1 MTFSGHDTFH
11 CRLFW
16 LKKGIDYL
24 NSGESF
30 RMDSGV
36 DLGVGKNMVNSMRFW
51 LKSFDACDD
60 SMELKQPYKELF
72 LDGGWDP
79 YLENQGTLYL
89 LHYKLC
95 MTRHSSIYYI
105 IFNNF
110 RKVKPEFT
118 QENLI
123 DYIKDVHSGQNE
135 KILAKD
141 FSVFRRMYGQF
152 TNDDVDDGYSG
163 LLTELGLLREVGKNR
178 NSKTL
183 YRIENNDQKSLPE
196 EILLYCILT
205 HPNYTSTISFSS
217 FYSDDFGIGNTFC
230 LNRDILEEKLQAIA
244 QKFPDIIY
252 SSEAGVKELQVKKD
266 IEPNKVLEQ
275 YYGV

>member
-1 MTFSGHDTFH
+1 MAFFGHDTFH

-16 LKKGIDYL
+16 LKKGVDYL
-24 NSGESF
+24 NSGKSF

-51 LKSFDACDD
+51 LRSFDVCND
-60 SMELKQPYKELF
+60 SMQLKQPFKELF

-79 YLENQGTLYL
+79 YLENLGTLYL

-95 MTRHSSIYYI
+95 IKRHSSIYYT
-105 IFNNF
+105 IFNDF

-118 QENLI
+118 HENLM
-123 DYIKDVHSGQNE
+123 DYIKDLDSGQNE

-141 FSVFRRMYGQF
+141 FSVFKRMYGQF
-152 TNDDVDDGYSG
+152 SNDDIDDGYSG
-163 LLTELGLLREVGKNR
+163 LLTELGLLKEIGKNS
-178 NSKTL
+178 NGKTL
-183 YRIENNDQKSLPE
+183 YRIENNHQKSIPE

-205 HPNYTSTISFSS
+205 HPNYASTISFIS
-217 FYSDDFGIGNTFC
+217 FYTDGLGLGNIFC
-230 LNRDILEEKLQAIA
+230 LNRDVLEEKLQGIS
-244 QKFPDIIY
+244 QKFPSITY
-252 SSEAGVKELQVKKD
+252 NSEAGVKELQVKAD
-266 IEPNKVLEQ
+266 IKPIKVLEE